1 MSLTTRVQ
9 EAIDLCD
16 SVLCLGLDPAKAKT
30 AAQARESSIQL
41 LEEAGQFVSA
51 VKPNIAF
58 FERFGSEG
66 IAALEEIIRHIPDDR
81 LLILDAKRG
90 DIGSTAQAYA
100 AAAFEHFDADAV
112 TVNPLM
118 GRDAIEP
125 FLNYADRGPFIL
137 TRTSNRGAD
146 DFLRQKLAGGARLYE
161 RIVEEALT
169 WDGTGSIGFVVGA
182 TDVRAVE
189 IVRHHA
195 TEAPLLLP
203 GVGAQGGKLE
213 AALLAAL
220 DKRGA
225 GCLIAVSRGIS
236 DADSPSDEAKRLR
249 DLCNDVRRVNRTAKV
264 S

>member
-1 MSLTTRVQ
+1 M
-9 EAIDLCD
+9 
-16 SVLCLGLDPAKAKT
+16 GLDPAKAKS
-30 AAQARESSIQL
+30 ASEARESSLQL
-41 LEEAGQFVSA
+41 LDQAGQYVSA

-66 IAALEEIIRHIPDDR
+66 LAALEEVIRHLPNDR

-90 DIGSTAQAYA
+90 DIGSTAEAYA

-118 GRDAIEP
+118 GRDAVEP

-146 DFLRQKLAGGARLYE
+146 DFLRQKLIGGSRLYE
-161 RIVEEALT
+161 RIVEESLT
-169 WDGTGSIGFVVGA
+169 WDATGSIGFVVGA

-189 IVRHHA
+189 LVRHHA
-195 TEAPLLLP
+195 PNAPLLLP

-220 DKRGA
+220 DARGA
-225 GCLIAVSRGIS
+225 GCFITVSRGIS
-236 DADSPSDEAKRLR
+236 EADSPVEEAKRLR